1 MPRTS
6 RRNSYLC
13 QRDDEIE
20 VDIDVVD
27 VKTLWELDRFVT
39 YYKKSLRK
47 KKKVVQQ
54 SEGEAGH
61 YVQEVG
67 KWFKIDDKDSMV
79 GEGWKIFQRM
89 MQDVQQFLRV
99 FFSVRKI
106 DDPIGLLPGRIIL
119 GINKCG
125 VYFFH
130 PVPKEY
136 LHSADLRDVMQFG
149 SNNTAFVFKMRVAG
163 GESCAGKRR
172 KLNKEICGASLSE
185 GVFVGFFLSM
195 SSTAVVL
202 KFWVDNN
209 SNSALHG
216 QVTIGTLI
224 FQVWETQLSE
234 AEKSFRCQFLLEG
247 TNAKEVMQALVK
259 RESLHFGNPF
269 MI

>member
-1 MPRTS
+1 MPSTS
-6 RRNSYLC
+6 RRNSYLY

-27 VKTLWELDRFVT
+27 VKTLWKLDRFVT

-67 KWFKIDDKDSMV
+67 KWFKIDDSIVWWEKDMMV
-79 GEGWKIFQRM
+79 GNPKKIFQRM
-89 MQDVQQFLRV
+89 MQGVQQFLRV

-149 SNNTAFVFKMRVAG
+149 SNNTAVVFKMRVAG

-209 SNSALHG
+209 SNNALHG

-224 FQVWETQLSE
+224 FQGIVSM
-234 AEKSFRCQFLLEG
+234 
-247 TNAKEVMQALVK
+247 AKL
-259 RESLHFGNPF
+259 
-269 MI
+269 

>member
-1 MPRTS
+1 MPSTS

-27 VKTLWELDRFVT
+27 VKTLWKLDRFVT

-61 YVQEVG
+61 YVQEVATI
-67 KWFKIDDKDSMV
+67 FLSR
-79 GEGWKIFQRM
+79 KIFQRM
-89 MQDVQQFLRV
+89 MQGLQQFLRV

-149 SNNTAFVFKMRVAG
+149 SNNTAIVFKMRVAG

-224 FQVWETQLSE
+224 FQGIVSM
-234 AEKSFRCQFLLEG
+234 
-247 TNAKEVMQALVK
+247 AKL
-259 RESLHFGNPF
+259 
-269 MI
+269 